1 MATKEEKIKMIQEF
15 ADSNF
20 IEGKNNQLKNCR
32 SLAKF
37 LQTKR
42 IVLTVDDTDDLVNNS
57 ESLKNMLDGIIGI
70 DDIMDIVNN
79 RTIEAMLTS
88 YSMSTGIEIKEGSQD
103 EEKPDENEERE
114 LDFSYDTLAYVDD
127 VKAYLRELDIPL
139 LSYEEEMALG
149 KRVMEG
155 DEEAV
160 NELAEHNL
168 RLVVS
173 IAKRY
178 QRNNIS
184 ILDLIQEGNLGL
196 LTAVRKF
203 DYTKGNKFSTY
214 ATWWIRQA
222 ITRSLADK
230 GSTIRI
236 PVHQYE
242 VSQKVKRAMA
252 RYEQE
257 YGVTPSAETISDIT
271 GISKEKVEQ
280 AQRMIANPTISLSA
294 PVKSS
299 GDTSGETEVG
309 EMIED
314 PETRDSDYTD
324 RIFYNEF
331 RDAVFKSGV
340 LTKREAYVI
349 ALRHGFEGGKIYTL
363 EEVGQNLG
371 VTRERVRQIEAK
383 ALRKLKHNR
392 KIKTFNPE
400 SEPTPMVLSFKK
412 DK

>member
-15 ADSNF
+15 ANSNF

-57 ESLKNMLDGIIGI
+57 ESLKNMLDGIIDI

-103 EEKPDENEERE
+103 EEKPGESEERE

-184 ILDLIQEGNLGL
+184 ILDLI
-196 LTAVRKF
+196 
-203 DYTKGNKFSTY
+203 
-214 ATWWIRQA
+214 
-222 ITRSLADK
+222 
-230 GSTIRI
+230 
-236 PVHQYE
+236 
-242 VSQKVKRAMA
+242 
-252 RYEQE
+252 
-257 YGVTPSAETISDIT
+257 
-271 GISKEKVEQ
+271 
-280 AQRMIANPTISLSA
+280 
-294 PVKSS
+294 
-299 GDTSGETEVG
+299 
-309 EMIED
+309 
-314 PETRDSDYTD
+314 
-324 RIFYNEF
+324 
-331 RDAVFKSGV
+331 
-340 LTKREAYVI
+340 
-349 ALRHGFEGGKIYTL
+349 
-363 EEVGQNLG
+363 
-371 VTRERVRQIEAK
+371 
-383 ALRKLKHNR
+383 
-392 KIKTFNPE
+392 
-400 SEPTPMVLSFKK
+400 
-412 DK
+412 